1 MNATLMLECLQD
13 DPDETSSSTLRPDQ
27 TMRILC
33 LHGIGTNSAILASQ
47 TGKWIDGTTGHATST
62 V

>member
-1 MNATLMLECLQD
+1 MNATFMLECLQD
-13 DPDETSSSTLRPDQ
+13 DPDETASSTLRPDQ

-33 LHGIGTNSAILASQ
+33 LHGMGTNSASLASQ
-47 TGKWIDGTTGHATST
+47 TGEWIESTTGHATST

>member
-1 MNATLMLECLQD
+1 MNATFMLECLQD
-13 DPDETSSSTLRPDQ
+13 DPDETSSSTSTLRPDQ

-33 LHGIGTNSAILASQ
+33 LHGMGTNMASQ
-47 TGKWIDGTTGHATST
+47 TGEWIQSTTGHATST